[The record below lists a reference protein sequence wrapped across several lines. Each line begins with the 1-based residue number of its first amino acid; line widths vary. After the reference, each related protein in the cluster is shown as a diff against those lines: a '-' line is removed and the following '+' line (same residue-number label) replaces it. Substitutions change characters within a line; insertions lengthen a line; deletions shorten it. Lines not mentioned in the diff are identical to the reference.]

1 MAYLRFNCA
10 IYTRWED
17 LATPLA
23 NKIRRTR
30 EIAVRIVTFSPAY
43 STTLRRAG
51 MVTSANTPRRSILEE
66 RTLRTNGVKRES
78 MINGEISG
86 NIVVRSTPQLDE
98 FDRRQGRALLRLDF
112 LGFRIR
118 ALLDRLDWFLN
129 CHTFFLHSKFLRTNA
144 QTKCRT
150 AVMQKASLLSRS
162 LLPSRMRRQPFF
174 LRAAGCHSPVEE
186 LRLTNDKSTRAT
198 IDRASLARSRGSE
211 TQALAVSVK
220 SFVR

>member
-112 LGFRIR
+112 PGFRSR

-129 CHTFFLHSKFLRTNA
+129 CHTYFLHSKFSRTNA
-144 QTKCRT
+144 QTKCRI

-162 LLPSRMRRQPFF
+162 LLPSRTGRQPFF
-174 LRAAGCHSPVEE
+174 FAGCGLPFS
-186 LRLTNDKSTRAT
+186 
-198 IDRASLARSRGSE
+198 G
-211 TQALAVSVK
+211 
-220 SFVR
+220 